1 MLYWSTVHVMNEYVD
16 NVCICEDENN
26 IPKDN
31 LPLQL
36 PLTYPKIYP
45 TIAPG
50 LISYASTSHFIILFV
65 DEVHE

>member
-1 MLYWSTVHVMNEYVD
+1 MFSWSTVHLMSSYVD

-36 PLTYPKIYP
+36 PLTYTKIHPKIV
-45 TIAPG
+45 PG
-50 LISYASTSHFIILFV
+50 IISYANTPQFIIVFV
-65 DEVHE
+65 DAVHA